1 MTYEE
6 NRIKLEKEGA
16 EWFDTLRK
24 LKALTNSITNNETL
38 DILEYTDMRD
48 NVRAFLSI
56 MEYHLNEFKLRIERE
71 KLTDAKAREN
81 RIKEYES
88 IIKTA
93 QKIIKKLEEE
103 NENETMKMKQCENCE
118 IRTFCERVFYDLYN
132 ETGE

>member
-24 LKALTNSITNNETL
+24 LKALTTSITNNETL

-48 NVRAFLSI
+48 NVRTFLSI

-71 KLTDAKAREN
+71 KL
-81 RIKEYES
+81 
-88 IIKTA
+88 
-93 QKIIKKLEEE
+93 
-103 NENETMKMKQCENCE
+103 
-118 IRTFCERVFYDLYN
+118 
-132 ETGE
+132 